1 MSLHFKGT
9 TALSI
14 ENIQRQWTETNGW
27 ESTYSYKGPW
37 SVIEAA
43 ALDSAYV
50 GNAARIDVRQ
60 EAGDYGVLQV
70 VFSSPDNQIITT
82 PTTEPE
88 TDTWT
93 FAPYEVQ
100 RNAWESPYFSTLDF
114 PEDPGHK
121 MKVVEGVEAYRN
133 KVRAEMEAR
142 AIKAS
147 ENGSSTPNDNAF
159 ELRSFMKYQTTES
172 ISYYVAPSYSTF
184 TFTSAIQD
192 KSEELA
198 NMLLAGKETYNDD
211 KYTLRNTRVVPAN
224 TLLKA
229 STWRKGYQWTTNR
242 LVDLILAQKTAV
254 TKYSICG
261 ELLLDFAGTYW
272 LKKAPTITEL
282 YNGKFEI
289 ASEFINMEA
298 GELPTEFH
306 PIYS

>member
-1 MSLHFKGT
+1 MNFKGT
-9 TALSI
+9 TNLPSSVQV
-14 ENIQRQWTETNGW
+14 ERNFTETNGW
-27 ESTYSYKGPW
+27 ESVYTYKGRYADILTA
-37 SVIEAA
+37 STN
-43 ALDSAYV
+43 SAYV
-50 GNAARIDVRQ
+50 GNASRVNVRQ
-60 EAGDYGVLQV
+60 EGGGYGVLQV
-70 VFSSPDNQIITT
+70 TFSSIDNTIVNT

-100 RNAWESPYFSTLDF
+100 RNAWESPYFSVLDF

-121 MKVVEGVEAYRN
+121 MKVVEGVDAYRN

-142 AIKAS
+142 ATKAS
-147 ENGSSTPNDNAF
+147 ENASDPNDNAF
-159 ELRSFMKYQTTES
+159 ELRSFMKYQASES
-172 ISYYVAPSYSTF
+172 ISHFVSPSYSTF
-184 TFTSAIQD
+184 TFTIAIQD

-198 NMLLAGKETYNDD
+198 NMLLAGKETYNED

-229 STWRKGYQWTTNR
+229 STYRKGYQWTTNR
-242 LVDLILAQKTAV
+242 LVDLILAQKTDV

-289 ASEFINMEA
+289 ATEFINHEPD
-298 GELPTEFH
+298 ELPTEFYPLH
-306 PIYS
+306 T

>member
-1 MSLHFKGT
+1 MNFKGT
-9 TALSI
+9 TSLASSVHV
-14 ENIQRQWTETNGW
+14 ERTYSEANGW
-27 ESTYSYKGPW
+27 ESTYSYKGRYADILTA
-37 SVIEAA
+37 ST
-43 ALDSAYV
+43 SNAYV
-50 GNAARIDVRQ
+50 GNAARVSVRQ
-60 EAGDYGVLQV
+60 EDGGYGVLDV
-70 VFSSPDNQIITT
+70 TFSSYDNAIIDQ
-82 PTTEPE
+82 PTVEPE
-88 TDTWT
+88 TDSWT

-100 RNAWESPYFSTLDF
+100 RNAYENPKYNALDLTV
-114 PEDPGHK
+114 DPGHK
-121 MKVVEGVEAYRN
+121 MKIVESVDAFRN

-142 AIKAS
+142 S
-147 ENGSSTPNDNAF
+147 VTPDSGNPPNGNPFNMEAYMLFKYGQTLSYVDSSGTT
-159 ELRSFMKYQTTES
+159 QT
-172 ISYYVAPSYSTF
+172 YSYS
-184 TFTSAIQD
+184 QD
-192 KSEELA
+192 DEDLSEELA
-198 NMLLAGKETYNDD
+198 RMLLSGKDTYNED
-211 KYTLRNTRVVPAN
+211 KYILRNTRIVPGN

-242 LVDLILAQKTAV
+242 LVDLILAQKTEV